1 MITMNQ
7 TYIKRSL
14 EPVLKRAVAEFPAVV
29 LTGPRQAGKTTLL
42 RHLFGRL
49 YGYVSLEAPD
59 VRAGAAEDPRGF
71 LEMHPAPVIFDE
83 VQHAPGLLPYIKEK
97 IDAERNRKGQYLLTG
112 SQHILVM
119 EKVTESLA
127 GRTAVLK
134 LLPLSRRE
142 AEGRPESR
150 LPWQTGKR
158 RQAKAA
164 SAVSGSRIWEDLL
177 RGSYPEP
184 VAEPGRDIQLWHSAY
199 VQTYLERDVRTMRQ
213 VGDLSQFQSFLRALA
228 ARSAQ
233 LLNLADLAR
242 DLGIAV
248 NTAKAWLSVLEAGYQ
263 IVVIRPYFAN
273 IGKRLVKTP
282 KVYFTDTGTLCYLT
296 GLKNPEHAAA
306 GPMGGAIMETAVF
319 SEILKTITH
328 QGLEPEIYFWRT
340 SAGSEVDFVI
350 STERKLVPIEVKLS
364 ATPRPAMAKSIRSFQ
379 EDFGDLITPGYV
391 VHSGGGRLSIAPKV
405 TALPFGEL

>member
-1 MITMNQ
+1 MDQ
-7 TYIKRSL
+7 PYIKRSL
-14 EPVLKRAVAEFPAVV
+14 EPVLKRAVAEFPAAV
-29 LTGPRQAGKTTLL
+29 LTGPRQSGKTTLL
-42 RHLFGRL
+42 KYLFARQ
-49 YGYVSLEAPD
+49 YRYVSLEAPD
-59 VRAGAAEDPRGF
+59 VRAAAAEDPRSF

-97 IDAERNRKGQYLLTG
+97 IDADRNRKGQYLLTG

-119 EKVTESLA
+119 EKITESLA

-142 AEGRPESR
+142 AEGRPEYR
-150 LPWQTGKR
+150 LPWQTRNR
-158 RQAKAA
+158 RQAN
-164 SAVSGSRIWEDLL
+164 AVSSVSGPRIWNDLL

-184 VAEPGRDIQLWHSAY
+184 IAEPGRDIQLWHSAY

-242 DLGIAV
+242 DLGVAV

-263 IVVIRPYFAN
+263 VIVLRPYFTN

-282 KVYFTDTGTLCYLT
+282 KVYFMDTGTLCYLS
-296 GLKNPEHAAA
+296 GLKDPQHAAA

-319 SEILKTITH
+319 SEIVKTITH
-328 QGLEPEIYFWRT
+328 QGVEPEVYFWRT
-340 SAGSEVDFVI
+340 SAGSEVDFVVH
-350 STERKLVPIEVKLS
+350 TDGKLVPIEVKLS
-364 ATPRPAMAKSIRSFQ
+364 ATPRPAMARAIRSFQ
-379 EDFGDLITPGYV
+379 EELCDRSAAGYV
-391 VHSGGGRLSIAPKV
+391 VHPGGVRLPLAPEV